1 MLINLRENQM
11 SRYLQFYYVDLWFSL
26 RFINKPLITILL
38 GGFDIIVVELVVIVD
53 ATVDVVGSTVVVV
66 FLTVDVSGS
75 LSANINKN
83 IIYFSAIKK
92 VTEC

>member
-1 MLINLRENQM
+1 VNLC
-11 SRYLQFYYVDLWFSL
+11 FSL
-26 RFINKPLITILL
+26 TFINIPLITILL
-38 GGFDIIVVELVVIVD
+38 GGFDIIVVDLVVIVD

-83 IIYFSAIKK
+83 IIYFNAIKMLFI
-92 VTEC
+92 